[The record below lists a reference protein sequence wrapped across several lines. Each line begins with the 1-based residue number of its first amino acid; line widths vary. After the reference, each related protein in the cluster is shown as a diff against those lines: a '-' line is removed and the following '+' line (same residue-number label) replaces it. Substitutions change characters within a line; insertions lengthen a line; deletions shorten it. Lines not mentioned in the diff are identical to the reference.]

1 MTSKMIN
8 NIKKKTA
15 FTLTEILTVTAIMM
29 ISSWIISVWIS
40 SFWASNDILSA
51 EWVFTS
57 KVRSEKMSVISWE
70 VRCSEIELFY
80 WRWYFSIFNWDE
92 WWDFCEKNI
101 FWKIKRGKKENED
114 EKNNKIIITLKKDNN
129 WDFNANIDTFEV
141 FTNWSYLRNINYNIN
156 SNSGVLVFELL
167 KDENLYKVTAEN
179 LKWKRES
186 IEVVFFNWNPL
197 DLEENPS
204 FVLVEKISW
213 MSFKNKEIVWNNLT
227 ISFLPDKD
235 WIIKLR
241 WIVSNNIKINLSNVN
256 WEETFF
262 NFFSASLLNWIQN
275 KIKVW
280 EINLDNI
287 LK

>member
-1 MTSKMIN
+1 
-8 NIKKKTA
+8 
-15 FTLTEILTVTAIMM
+15 
-29 ISSWIISVWIS
+29 
-40 SFWASNDILSA
+40 
-51 EWVFTS
+51 
-57 KVRSEKMSVISWE
+57 MSVISWE